1 MLTAKTETNC
11 GHLFDPEPSEERFM
25 FSDLKS
31 GAKCTVSQ
39 TVAAAIEGRNEGVE
53 WKASSLSPMENLHD
67 CSRVK
72 LSYARTTLH
81 ASFNSQYAILETIL
95 LMRWQNRSPGTCQI
109 LSSERALIICS
120 QQTVARCLT
129 KPLTTET
136 LTHSAYRFQSYSFQS
151 FGKRYFDT
159 LHYKNNMKEI

>member
-1 MLTAKTETNC
+1 
-11 GHLFDPEPSEERFM
+11 M

-31 GAKCTVSQ
+31 SAKRIPDSRGSDRR
-39 TVAAAIEGRNEGVE
+39 GRNEGVE
-53 WKASSLSPMENLHD
+53 WKAASSLSQMENLHD

-81 ASFNSQYAILETIL
+81 ASFNSQYAILETIS

-109 LSSERALIICS
+109 LSSERAFIICS

-136 LTHSAYRFQSYSFQS
+136 LTHSAYRFQSYSLQS

-159 LHYKNNMKEI
+159 LHYKNNMKEIGMKNKIANLPMI